1 MRCLFQ
7 RRYHIPFSTR
17 SKSTW
22 AKFADRYREY
32 WQPKK
37 APLPPYSHICQL
49 GDPVLRNRAALVP
62 LEHIKTPEF
71 KKFLDQMRSVMIAY
85 RCVGIAAPQVGIS
98 LRVIMVEFPEEL
110 RKKFPEEVYVS
121 REMQTI
127 PFKVEQVFNG
137 NSPLSV
143 SADAVS

>member
-1 MRCLFQ
+1 
-7 RRYHIPFSTR
+7 
-17 SKSTW
+17 
-22 AKFADRYREY
+22 
-32 WQPKK
+32 
-37 APLPPYSHICQL
+37 
-49 GDPVLRNRAALVP
+49 
-62 LEHIKTPEF
+62 
-71 KKFLDQMRSVMIAY
+71 MRSVMIAY

-127 PFKVEQVFNG
+127 PFKVEQVFKG